1 MTLARLKI
9 TVDVRLQTQSALYE
23 TSYEKLTAGKLNIGR
38 QKLVQIYFDR
48 IIKEMGQV
56 SPG

>member
-23 TSYEKLTAGKLNIGR
+23 TSYERLTAGKLNIGR

-48 IIKEMGQV
+48 IIKEMGQ
-56 SPG
+56 S

>member
-1 MTLARLKI
+1 M
-9 TVDVRLQTQSALYE
+9 VDVRLQTQSALYE
-23 TSYEKLTAGKLNIGR
+23 TSYDKLTVGKLNVGR
-38 QKLVQIYFDR
+38 QKLVQIYFER